1 MTAASTTLVEELAKR
16 LRASIA
22 APDGL
27 ERPVAI
33 LWTDPSGQ
41 WGALK
46 KLLLEAMP
54 ELVVLGAYDPA
65 ARTGPAIWVRCV
77 VDRTLPVIPAD
88 RVPIVYLPKVGRQHL
103 RAGSECPAELQP
115 LVELMFRGTLWL
127 QKGGHDWTVTSFL
140 TSPQGMGFD
149 LARDD
154 ATVDA
159 LLRALPDVAT
169 SPAAHF
175 AGRRLEAADFDR
187 LLTPDVTRDLLRW
200 MGEPAAVRERMG
212 SERWGAFRSQ
222 CQAQFAFDPEKDG
235 AVAAGQRLGAGGPAW
250 DEVWRRFEEAPT
262 AYPGIADL
270 LRRSK
275 PGSGNLFDRARWPD
289 ENDKAEER
297 LRRKLERTDGDLRAD
312 VLELEAEHGVRR
324 RWIWSR
330 IGQSPLAAVLEHL
343 AELARITA
351 QSIGGARQEDLAKAY
366 MDHGWRAD
374 AAAWRALAIAP
385 PRDEALIR
393 NVVQMLQ
400 EPWADESARV
410 LQKVLAAKPPPGHA
424 GVDVV
429 AAEEGGAL
437 LFSDGLRY
445 DLGCIL
451 AEELERRGLRVRLRS
466 RWAALPTVTA
476 TGKPAITPVAGN
488 IEGGELGE
496 TFSPAWRDKGKAVDA
511 PSLRAAIEQKG
522 YQILG
527 KDLGDWPAKDDVRGW
542 LEYGEIDQLGHD
554 VEVPVFVRQLADQ
567 VARIAE
573 RIAQL
578 LAGGWKSVRIVTD
591 HGWLLLPNGL
601 PQVDLPKHLTAS
613 RWSRCAAIA
622 GGSQVSVP
630 TGPWHWNALQQ
641 FATGPGI
648 ACFNKSPAYAH
659 GGISL
664 QECLTPDL
672 LVEPDGAVAVRASFR
687 SVTWRNLR
695 CFVVVDCSAPGVRV
709 DLRLESA
716 HGAPVV
722 KAPKAVDGDGAASLV
737 LTDDEHERAEL
748 VLVLLGPDEA
758 VLAQMQTKVGMS
770 S

>member
-1 MTAASTTLVEELAKR
+1 MTTAATTLIDELAKR
-16 LRASIA
+16 LRAMVA
-22 APDGL
+22 APDGH

-54 ELVVLGAYDPA
+54 ELVVLGTYDPA
-65 ARTGPAIWVRCV
+65 SRTGPAIWVRCM
-77 VDRTLPVIPAD
+77 VDRTLPGIPQD
-88 RVPIVYLPKVGRQHL
+88 RVPIVYLPKVGRQQL
-103 RAGSECPAELQP
+103 RAGAECPAGLQP

-127 QKGGHDWTVTSFL
+127 QRGGHDWTVTSFL
-140 TSPQGMGFD
+140 TSTQGMGLD

-159 LLRALPDVAT
+159 LLRALPEVAT
-169 SPAAHF
+169 SPVAQF

-200 MGEPAAVRERMG
+200 MGDPAAVRERMG
-212 SERWGAFRSQ
+212 GERWGAFRSQ
-222 CQAQFAFDPEKDG
+222 CQSRFGLDPEKDCPL
-235 AVAAGQRLGAGGPAW
+235 AAGQRLGAGGPPW
-250 DEVWRRFEEAPT
+250 DDVWRRFEEAPT
-262 AYPGIADL
+262 AYPGLPDL

-275 PGSGNLFDRARWPD
+275 PASGNLFDRARWPD
-289 ENDKAEER
+289 ENDRAEER
-297 LRRKLERTDGDLRAD
+297 LRRRLERPDGDLRAD
-312 VLELEAEHGVRR
+312 VLELEAEHGARR

-330 IGQSPLAAVLEHL
+330 LGQSPLAAVLEHL

-351 QSIGGARQEDLAKAY
+351 QPIGGARLEDLAKVY
-366 MDHGWRAD
+366 TESGWRAD

-385 PRDEALIR
+385 ARDEALIR
-393 NVVQMLQ
+393 NVVQLLL

-410 LQKVLAAKPPPGHA
+410 LQKVLPSQPLPGCAAA
-424 GVDVV
+424 EVV
-429 AAEEGGAL
+429 SAEEGGAL

-451 AEELERRGLRVRLRS
+451 AEELERRGLRVRLRH

-476 TGKPAITPVAGN
+476 TAKPAVSPVAGA
-488 IEGGELGE
+488 IVGGELGE
-496 TFSPAWRDKGKAVDA
+496 SFAPGWRDKGKAVDA
-511 PSLRAAIEQKG
+511 PSLRAALEQKG
-522 YQILG
+522 YQVLG
-527 KDLGDWPAKDDVRGW
+527 KELGDWPAKDEARGW

-567 VARIAE
+567 VSRIAE
-573 RIAQL
+573 RVAQL

-622 GGSQVSVP
+622 GGSQVAVP
-630 TGPWHWNALQQ
+630 TAPWHWNPLQQ

-672 LVEPDGAVAVRASFR
+672 LVEPDGTVAVRASFR
-687 SVTWRNLR
+687 SVTWRGLR
-695 CFVVVDCSAPGVRV
+695 CFVEVESSAPGVRV
-709 DLRLESA
+709 DLRLERA
-716 HGAPVV
+716 HGASVA
-722 KAPKAVDGDGAASLV
+722 KAPKAVDGDGAVSLV
-737 LTDDEHERAEL
+737 LADDEHERAEL
-748 VLVLLGPDEA
+748 VLVLLGPDDA